1 MFSVDQQDRS
11 SSASMLSDSMTASQ
25 FDLPIAAKF
34 SNILPRNLL
43 CADFQI
49 EHLDMG
55 STWYRRFF
63 IEKDHSTF
71 VGYVD
76 PDGPVIISIVLDN
89 RTVNADCESVYWY
102 RYVMRKKQLPD
113 ERGLLAGPPMLP
125 IGDLPADELLKMIL
139 KTPGKQLLKK
149 FVTTPELKKEL
160 LNLDETRLI
169 KCYKIGVLYCASAQR
184 TEEEWFSNTNTSTAY
199 ENFLEILGNKVKL
212 KGFDGFTGGLDTT
225 DTEGTGEYS
234 IYDTGTWKDFTI
246 MYHVSTLLPYEKSN
260 KRQITR
266 KRHIGN
272 DVVCIIFQDIRR
284 PFSPLAIRSQF
295 LHVYVVV
302 SPVKISVGT
311 SRAYRVEIVC
321 KDGVP
326 EFGPQLPDPPIFD
339 DPVLLKKFLVA
350 TVINGQNAAWKTPK
364 LSEPFSRARGAIVQ
378 DIVMRLVPQPNNL
391 ITPPTSPK
399 KASQDD
405 LDSSLKRLFK
415 DSLKSGDRPPE
426 MAQIKALL
434 DQGANPNIR
443 LLQPKPS
450 KERLNNLYRNPS
462 ISQSQDSSCTT
473 KSKTLQSI
481 YSYSSSSSI
490 GENDSKSTFSQ
501 FYNPKLPNILFAT
514 IILCDDPV
522 YVKMLIDHGAEV
534 LPKDSHFPNAFL
546 FAAKHGRVEIMKY
559 LLENVPK
566 LSDNENLDNEGD
578 DSQNVGGSSG
588 GIGAKEIKQY
598 GTKIWTGFTGE
609 VKKLKNHINRASN
622 LYK

>member
-272 DVVCIIFQDIRR
+272 DIRR

-350 TVINGQNAAWKTPK
+350 T
-364 LSEPFSRARGAIVQ
+364 
-378 DIVMRLVPQPNNL
+378 
-391 ITPPTSPK
+391 
-399 KASQDD
+399 
-405 LDSSLKRLFK
+405 
-415 DSLKSGDRPPE
+415 
-426 MAQIKALL
+426 
-434 DQGANPNIR
+434 
-443 LLQPKPS
+443 
-450 KERLNNLYRNPS
+450 
-462 ISQSQDSSCTT
+462 
-473 KSKTLQSI
+473 
-481 YSYSSSSSI
+481 
-490 GENDSKSTFSQ
+490 
-501 FYNPKLPNILFAT
+501 
-514 IILCDDPV
+514 
-522 YVKMLIDHGAEV
+522 
-534 LPKDSHFPNAFL
+534 
-546 FAAKHGRVEIMKY
+546 
-559 LLENVPK
+559 
-566 LSDNENLDNEGD
+566 
-578 DSQNVGGSSG
+578 
-588 GIGAKEIKQY
+588 
-598 GTKIWTGFTGE
+598 
-609 VKKLKNHINRASN
+609 
-622 LYK
+622 

>member
-11 SSASMLSDSMTASQ
+11 SNASILSNSSMTSSQ
-25 FDLPIAAKF
+25 FELPIAAKF

-43 CADFQI
+43 YTDFQI

-55 STWYRRFF
+55 STWYRRYF

-71 VGYVD
+71 VGYVE
-76 PDGPVIISIVLDN
+76 PYGPVVISLVLDN
-89 RTVNADCESVYWY
+89 RTVNANRESVYWY
-102 RYVMRKKQLPD
+102 RYIIRKKQLPD
-113 ERGLLAGPPMLP
+113 DRGLLSGPPILP
-125 IGDLPADELLKMIL
+125 MGDLPADDLLKTI
-139 KTPGKQLLKK
+139 
-149 FVTTPELKKEL
+149 
-160 LNLDETRLI
+160 
-169 KCYKIGVLYCASAQR
+169 IGVLYCTPTQK
-184 TEEEWFSNTNTSTAY
+184 TEEEWFSNTTTSIAY
-199 ENFLEILGNKVKL
+199 ENFLQILGEKVKL
-212 KGFDGFTGGLDTT
+212 LGFDGFAGGLDTV
-225 DTEGTGEYS
+225 TEGTGEYS

-260 KRQITR
+260 KHQITR

-272 DVVCIIFQDIRR
+272 DVVCIIFQDVRR

-302 SPVKISVGT
+302 SPVQINIGT
-311 SRAYRVEIVC
+311 SRAYRVDIVC

-326 EFGPQLPDPPIFD
+326 YFGPPLPDPPIFD

-364 LSEPFSRARGAIVQ
+364 LSEPFLRARGAIIQ
-378 DIVMRLVPQPNNL
+378 DIVIRLVPQPNNP

-399 KASQDD
+399 KISQDD

-415 DSLKSGDRPPE
+415 DSLKSGDQPPD
-426 MAQIKALL
+426 MIQIKSLL
-434 DQGANPNIR
+434 DQGANPNIK

-450 KERLNNLYRNPS
+450 KER
-462 ISQSQDSSCTT
+462 
-473 KSKTLQSI
+473 
-481 YSYSSSSSI
+481 
-490 GENDSKSTFSQ
+490 ENDLKTSFSQ
-501 FYNPKLPNILFAT
+501 FYNHKLPNILFAT

-522 YVKMLIDHGAEV
+522 YVKMLIDHGVEV
-534 LPKDSHFPNAFL
+534 LPKDSHFPNAFI
-546 FAAKHGRVEIMKY
+546 FAAKYGRVEIMKY

-566 LSDNENLDNEGD
+566 LT
-578 DSQNVGGSSG
+578 
-588 GIGAKEIKQY
+588 KEIKNY
-598 GTKIWTGFTGE
+598 GTKIWSGFTGE

>member
-11 SSASMLSDSMTASQ
+11 SSASMLSNSSMTASQ

-55 STWYRRFF
+55 STWYRRYF

-76 PDGPVIISIVLDN
+76 HDGPVIISIVLDN

-149 FVTTPELKKEL
+149 F
-160 LNLDETRLI
+160 
-169 KCYKIGVLYCASAQR
+169 IGVLYCTSTQK
-184 TEEEWFSNTNTSTAY
+184 TEEEWFSNTTTSTAY
-199 ENFLEILGNKVKL
+199 EKFLEILGNKVKL

-272 DVVCIIFQDIRR
+272 DIQR

-302 SPVKISVGT
+302 SPVKISVGS

-339 DPVLLKKFLVA
+339 DP
-350 TVINGQNAAWKTPK
+350 
-364 LSEPFSRARGAIVQ
+364 
-378 DIVMRLVPQPNNL
+378 
-391 ITPPTSPK
+391 
-399 KASQDD
+399 
-405 LDSSLKRLFK
+405 
-415 DSLKSGDRPPE
+415 
-426 MAQIKALL
+426 
-434 DQGANPNIR
+434 
-443 LLQPKPS
+443 
-450 KERLNNLYRNPS
+450 
-462 ISQSQDSSCTT
+462 
-473 KSKTLQSI
+473 
-481 YSYSSSSSI
+481 
-490 GENDSKSTFSQ
+490 
-501 FYNPKLPNILFAT
+501 
-514 IILCDDPV
+514 
-522 YVKMLIDHGAEV
+522 
-534 LPKDSHFPNAFL
+534 
-546 FAAKHGRVEIMKY
+546 
-559 LLENVPK
+559 
-566 LSDNENLDNEGD
+566 
-578 DSQNVGGSSG
+578 
-588 GIGAKEIKQY
+588 
-598 GTKIWTGFTGE
+598 
-609 VKKLKNHINRASN
+609 
-622 LYK
+622 